1 MSFEF
6 LEVIK
11 GYLPVIAVFVSAFI
25 AFISTIRHKDLERF
39 YKNAEINLEKTIEPM
54 YYKIKYIT
62 GISDTNQK
70 LKNINGFFDTYN
82 SKLINISKLGNRQLI
97 ELFLETENILNQYIS
112 HKDDKTK
119 EVLLSRVRRLHREI
133 EKEYWRL
140 FETIYKDYNWYKKTV
155 DMNYVFRWSLRVSFI
170 VEQTLYAVTWI
181 FFTTLFILVFCQIFG
196 GDVALEP
203 KDFHEKFY
211 VIMLG
216 AFSSLIALYFFMFVN
231 YVFADDTKQKKKFM
245 DYATAGLTSVIDK
258 IHLKIKD
265 WKEKRNEQEREDD

>member
-181 FFTTLFILVFCQIFG
+181 FFTALFILLFCQIFG

-231 YVFADDTKQKKKFM
+231 YVFADDTKQKKRFM

-258 IHLKIKD
+258 IYLKIKD
-265 WKEKRNEQEREDD
+265 WIEKRNEQEREDD